1 MKQLSQDQLDYIRK
15 IGDNSLIRRTSDA
28 KKLCDTNDYIAHQQ
42 ISSIIEFFVL
52 VTQKRG
58 KGEKVEVYG
67 KHFDIVSPD
76 GKRKVVNGE
85 DELDAAFKMY
95 KEVNELNDIV
105 Y

>member
-1 MKQLSQDQLDYIRK
+1 MKQLSQEQLDYVQK
-15 IGDNSLIRRTSDA
+15 IGDHALIRSTNDA
-28 KKLCDTNDYIAHQQ
+28 KELCNTNDHIAHQQ

-52 VTQKRG
+52 AAQQRG
-58 KGEKVEVYG
+58 KGEKVEVYE